1 MSFILDAL
9 KKSETERQQQNAPG
23 FATIPQRDNDRAPS
37 KWIWLVFG
45 LLGINLIVL
54 AGIYLW
60 SEPQSTETV
69 SVAIQPTSESATFSD
84 MVSEAKR
91 VQPET
96 TEADISAPPA
106 QTGSATINS
115 ASNHELPTGSI
126 SDGFDTFNVL
136 RAKGVLVLP
145 DMHLDIHVFA
155 GTPADRFI
163 FVNMSKYKENA
174 VLNEGPRVVEI
185 TPEGVILEHQNTT
198 FLLPRQ

>member
-23 FATIPQRDNDRAPS
+23 FATIPQHDNGRAPS

-91 VQPET
+91 VQPDT
-96 TEADISAPPA
+96 TETDISTPSA
-106 QTGSATINS
+106 QTGSATINGT
-115 ASNHELPTGSI
+115 SNDELPSGSV
-126 SDGFDTFNVL
+126 SDAFDTFNVL

-155 GTPADRFI
+155 GAPADRFI

>member
-9 KKSETERQQQNAPG
+9 KKSEAERQQQNTPG
-23 FATIPQRDNDRAPS
+23 IASIPQRDNSNAPH
-37 KWIWLVFG
+37 KWIWLALG
-45 LLGINLIVL
+45 LLVINLIVL

-60 SEPQSTETV
+60 PEPQSTETV
-69 SVAIQPTSESATFSD
+69 SVAIQPSSESATFSD
-84 MVSEAKR
+84 MVSKAKR
-91 VQPET
+91 IQPEILAT
-96 TEADISAPPA
+96 DSSPPPA
-106 QTGSATINS
+106 QSTGVANNDGSSDLPLTGSV
-115 ASNHELPTGSI
+115 
-126 SDGFDTFNVL
+126 SDAFETFNSL
-136 RAKGVLVLP
+136 RVKGVLVLP

-155 GTPADRFI
+155 GTPADRFV